1 MEAGFKPLQGDD
13 DVLLFNQ
20 SGSQTML
27 KVGQVRQEIKE
38 KFLRILEKNF
48 NYGWMGV
55 TLDQHSKPMS
65 VAGMFNQI
73 NWICSPC
80 DGIACEVLILGAKT
94 WQKGKLRIQAILE
107 FNHALDQR
115 KFYDFQN
122 RSRQYTI
129 QLHELEKIV
138 EIKVMLDFC
147 SEDSKNMQPESPL
160 DDLRQMLC
168 QENQQ

>member
-20 SGSQTML
+20 SGPQTML
-27 KVGQVRQEIKE
+27 KLGQFRQEIRE
-38 KFLRILEKNF
+38 KFLRIVEKNF
-48 NYGWMGV
+48 NYGWMEV
-55 TLDQHSKPMS
+55 TLDQYSKPMS

-73 NWICSPC
+73 NWICSPR
-80 DGIACEVLILGAKT
+80 DGIDCEVLILGAKT

-107 FNHALDQR
+107 FNPALDR
-115 KFYDFQN
+115 KKVYDFQN
-122 RSRQYTI
+122 TSRHYTI
-129 QLHELEKIV
+129 QLHEIEKIV

-147 SEDSKNMQPESPL
+147 NEDSKNMQPESPL